1 MDNSNLSDAWDWQGS
16 QDQENADRGAYS
28 DPFTL
33 EDDGLADLAGHP
45 ASRLTRDERDA
56 LELARMEAS
65 ECGDFTDY
73 YRLCHQLRSSNPGE
87 SGGAS
92 VSGSSARLAIF
103 RPGRTI
109 RKAPRQGVL
118 LLHERAETH
127 EIRRTLPPRR
137 WQVQQ
142 ALVLTPD
149 ERSEYTFLAAVLE
162 LGWRLRLEK
171 RPAEPT
177 IECLRKMR
185 RKRGRL
191 VWVRLRHPSMNG
203 GNVTDP
209 EDRARLE
216 AVSKKEVAAWMG
228 RHARKVGPDII
239 CAAHWDDDGAA
250 HSHTGF
256 PFEALSKE
264 LQKRVL
270 AAPVGRGG
278 GVEIDART
286 HLVLIGDT
294 DEDLQRVGGYMCH
307 FPHAAARLAPEN
319 RDPRQLALFDQI
331 AQSMLSNG
339 GKSQNAR
346 MIWRPGY
353 RWRVGKPL

>member
-1 MDNSNLSDAWDWQGS
+1 MGISNIHDPWAWEGLEE
-16 QDQENADRGAYS
+16 QENADYS
-28 DPFTL
+28 GSFNLSFDP
-33 EDDGLADLAGHP
+33 ADHP
-45 ASRLTRDERDA
+45 ASSLSREKRDA

-73 YRLCHQLRSSNPGE
+73 YRLCRQLSPSNPGE
-87 SGGAS
+87 SGGAPAS
-92 VSGSSARLAIF
+92 SSSARLPVF

-118 LLHERAETH
+118 LLHARAETH
-127 EIRRTLPPRR
+127 EIRRTLRR
-137 WQVQQ
+137 WQVEQ
-142 ALVLTPD
+142 ALVLTPG

-171 RPAEPT
+171 RPAKPT
-177 IECLRKMR
+177 IEDLRKMR
-185 RKRGRL
+185 RKGRL
-191 VWVRLRHPSMNG
+191 VWLRLRHPSMNG
-203 GNVTDP
+203 GNVADP

-228 RHARKVGPDII
+228 RHARGVGPDFI
-239 CAAHWDDDGAA
+239 CAPHWDDDGAA
-250 HSHTGF
+250 HSHTALLF
-256 PFEALSKE
+256 DALSKK
-264 LQKRVL
+264 LQKLVL
-270 AAPVGRGG
+270 AAPSGRGG
-278 GVEIDART
+278 GVEIDTKT

-319 RDPRQLALFDQI
+319 KDPRQLALFDQI
-331 AQSMLSNG
+331 ACFMLSNG
-339 GKSQNAR
+339 GRPQNTH